1 MTIIDVLYD
10 ADSTDYNIFS
20 ARSNYGFKHGK
31 GRKEM
36 TFNYVVIVIISS
48 YFMIFVKG
56 WLSPKRMP

>member
-56 WLSPKRMP
+56 